1 MNLMLLPLTLQVA
14 SSGTSIFLAML
25 LLEFELF
32 FFRSCQHCHW
42 MDIMSHVGFIVPLIM
57 ISSTVQGFQK
67 AAEQKIAR
75 KGWLHALTAIFVTS
89 GCALFAYTV
98 LSLFIQQG
106 ECVAIVGD
114 VATCACTRMYWSQGF
129 LAPTN
134 CTWEKIET
142 FECHHATVMKDSQ
155 VYSQMLALQSANA
168 SDSML
173 TSIPR
178 HVYLAANASSIDIS
192 GTKVCEVPWLGFES
206 LKVVQSSPCVT
217 KVNWSDMGLRDI
229 SFKRVETL
237 VHLESVD
244 FLHNNLLVILLLST
258 APRLRFMD
266 LTGNRIGGL
275 IMHERIEYRMLGNPV
290 ESAVLYFDR
299 RRMLDC

>member
-1 MNLMLLPLTLQVA
+1 
-14 SSGTSIFLAML
+14 
-25 LLEFELF
+25 
-32 FFRSCQHCHW
+32 
-42 MDIMSHVGFIVPLIM
+42 MSHVGFIVPLIM

-155 VYSQMLALQSANA
+155 VGPAERKRFRFHADI
-168 SDSML
+168 DSE
-173 TSIPR
+173 
-178 HVYLAANASSIDIS
+178 A
-192 GTKVCEVPWLGFES
+192 CVPGR
-206 LKVVQSSPCVT
+206 KC
-217 KVNWSDMGLRDI
+217 I
-229 SFKRVETL
+229 
-237 VHLESVD
+237 
-244 FLHNNLLVILLLST
+244 LH
-258 APRLRFMD
+258 
-266 LTGNRIGGL
+266 
-275 IMHERIEYRMLGNPV
+275 
-290 ESAVLYFDR
+290 
-299 RRMLDC
+299 